1 MDSNVFVN
9 GVMMLS
15 QWNRAKLQHTPNG
28 IVLSVQVDLDSY
40 AKDPT
45 GYTWANL
52 FFTSCG
58 FGSNIRNNS
67 EPDPAAW
74 YDNAGNLVD
83 RK

>member
-15 QWNRAKLQHTPNG
+15 QWNRTKLQHTPNG

-58 FGSNIRNNS
+58 FGSNIRNNTS
-67 EPDPAAW
+67 GKEP
-74 YDNAGNLVD
+74 NTIGQ
-83 RK
+83 RKPTKSD